1 VNVARILLVEDDR
14 DNRVLMT
21 TLLGMLGHEVEEA
34 VDGAA
39 GLAAA
44 LAGGHD
50 AVLMDLQLPE
60 MDGLEATRRLRA
72 AGRTDLPVVAV
83 TAHAMLGDR
92 ETCLAAGMDRYLA
105 KPLTLALLRQALA
118 DVGVDSRP
126 SAGSSA

>member
-1 VNVARILLVEDDR
+1 VAKILLVEDDR
-14 DNRVLMT
+14 DNRVLLV
-21 TLLGMLGHEVEEA
+21 TLLGLLGHEVEEA
-34 VDGAA
+34 VDGGA

-44 LAGGHD
+44 LDGDHD

-72 AGRTDLPVVAV
+72 AGRTELPVVAV

-105 KPLTLALLRQALA
+105 KPLTLDMLRRVL
-118 DVGVDSRP
+118 DEVGVV